1 MRGCRGGHDGLDGRV
16 RWHSVVKGNVRTVTL
31 VVIGAVALII
41 AGWTVTLVL
50 FKAGETTNPP
60 RTLTVTTTEKG

>member
-1 MRGCRGGHDGLDGRV
+1 MV
-16 RWHSVVKGNVRTVTL
+16 RGNVRTVTL

-60 RTLTVTTTEKG
+60 RTFPVTTTAQG